1 MKANGAEYVV
11 RLWPG
16 KRGLLDASLAL
27 EQGNRRLAWQG
38 FRARVLGHRLED
50 PYSPALL
57 NRVEDETRDG
67 VSRWRHHF
75 QSWAGAWDLVGELRV
90 ADGALRS
97 KFWLENTPPAQ
108 PWQAVYL
115 ESVSLGS
122 WNEKA
127 SRVYA
132 GTGNVLESPQAFQLS
147 FDGHRLATSFV
158 GFDFENGMALVQGVD
173 VPPDRLQVDPEKHDY
188 TLQTPHAQTITI
200 IPCTNVWEGV
210 RTWRDVNGLKASAG
224 VEKLAGR
231 FVFDLWGGRY
241 AESARDLQRA
251 FRYGL
256 TDSVVVWH
264 NWQRWG
270 YDYRLPDIFPPN
282 PQLGSAEDFATLAAV
297 CREQRCP
304 VCAPRQLH

>member
-1 MKANGAEYVV
+1 M
-11 RLWPG
+11 
-16 KRGLLDASLAL
+16 LLTAAL
-27 EQGNRRLAWQG
+27 
-38 FRARVLGHRLED
+38 RAAFRLEN
-50 PYSPALL
+50 A
-57 NRVEDETRDG
+57 
-67 VSRWRHHF
+67 
-75 QSWAGAWDLVGELRV
+75 
-90 ADGALRS
+90 
-97 KFWLENTPPAQ
+97 PPAQ

-115 ESVSLGS
+115 ESVSLGG

-127 SRVYA
+127 TRVYA
-132 GTGNVLESPQAFQLS
+132 GPGNVLESPQAFQLS

-173 VPPDRLQVDPEKHDY
+173 VPPDRLQVDPEKRDY

-282 PQLGSAEDFATLAAV
+282 PQLGSAEDFAALAARLP
-297 CREQRCP
+297 REGSAVR
-304 VCAPRQLH
+304 AARQLHRLLSGCGRLLV